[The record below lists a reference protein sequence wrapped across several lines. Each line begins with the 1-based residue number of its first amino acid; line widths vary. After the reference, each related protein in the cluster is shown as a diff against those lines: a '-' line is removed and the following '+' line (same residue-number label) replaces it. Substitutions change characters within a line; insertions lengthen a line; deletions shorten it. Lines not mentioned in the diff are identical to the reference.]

1 MSGRV
6 VQYAGNRRKLKMATL
21 TEQLDA
27 MLTLK
32 SNWDGYNAD
41 PIVPEVIEVA
51 KEFVGVLH
59 ALLGRGGD
67 ETSMFVSPGR
77 DGGVMVE
84 WEDDGAEY
92 EMEINPDGSFGFLRE
107 DKITGVMTTEK
118 FRAGRFAVPAS
129 LLRVLRGVGQNVSL
143 R

>member
-1 MSGRV
+1 
-6 VQYAGNRRKLKMATL
+6 MATL

-41 PIVPEVIEVA
+41 PPLPEVIEVA

-67 ETSMFVSPGR
+67 ETNMFVSPGR
-77 DGGVMVE
+77 DGGVLME
-84 WEDDGAEY
+84 WDDDAAEY

-107 DKITGVMTTEK
+107 DKLTGEMTEERI
-118 FRAGRFAVPAS
+118 RAGRFAVPAS
-129 LLRVLRGVGQNVSL
+129 LLRRFREVAKV
-143 R
+143 

>member
-1 MSGRV
+1 
-6 VQYAGNRRKLKMATL
+6 MATL

-41 PIVPEVIEVA
+41 PIVPEVVEVA

-67 ETSMFVSPGR
+67 ETNMFVAPGR

-84 WEDDGAEY
+84 WEDDAAEY
-92 EMEINPDGSFGFLRE
+92 EMDINPDGSFGFLRE
-107 DKITGVMTTEK
+107 DKLTGVMTTEK
-118 FRAGRFAVPAS
+118 FQAGRFAVPAEM
-129 LLRVLRGVGQNVSL
+129 LRRFRQLAAA
-143 R
+143 

>member
-1 MSGRV
+1 
-6 VQYAGNRRKLKMATL
+6 MATL

-41 PIVPEVIEVA
+41 PPLPEVIEVA

-67 ETSMFVSPGR
+67 ETNMFVAPGR
-77 DGGVMVE
+77 DGGVLVE
-84 WEDDGAEY
+84 WADEAAEY
-92 EMEINPDGSFGFLRE
+92 EMEINLDGSFGFLRE
-107 DKITGVMTTEK
+107 DKLTGEMTEEK
-118 FRAGRFAVPAS
+118 FRAGRFAVPAA
-129 LLRVLRGVGQNVSL
+129 LLRRFREVARV
-143 R
+143 

>member
-1 MSGRV
+1 
-6 VQYAGNRRKLKMATL
+6 MATL

-41 PIVPEVIEVA
+41 PPLPEVLEVA

-67 ETSMFVSPGR
+67 ETNMFVTPGR
-77 DGGVMVE
+77 DGGVLVE
-84 WEDDGAEY
+84 WDDDAAEY

-107 DKITGVMTTEK
+107 DRLTGEMTEER

-129 LLRVLRGVGQNVSL
+129 LLRRFREVAKV
-143 R
+143 